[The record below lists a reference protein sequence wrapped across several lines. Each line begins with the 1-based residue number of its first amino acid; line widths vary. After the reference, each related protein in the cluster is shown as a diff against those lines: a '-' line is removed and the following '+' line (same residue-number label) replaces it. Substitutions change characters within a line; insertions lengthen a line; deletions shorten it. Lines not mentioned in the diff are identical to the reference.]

1 MNDQE
6 WLLLIHQIPPEPGYL
21 RVKIGRRL
29 QRIGAVSIKNSVYVL
44 PHSDQ
49 FHEDF
54 EWILR
59 EIETGGGEAMVCEA
73 KFIAGLSDEQVQILF
88 QNARDD
94 DYRRIAEEV
103 HRMNDQGSAPPCDDD
118 AQWPQLRRD
127 LTRLK
132 RRLADVI
139 AIDYFGAP
147 ARGEAE
153 AALLGF
159 EGRLQ
164 PRDAEESE
172 STGEKAVET
181 YDGRTWVTRAGI
193 QIDRIA
199 SAWLI
204 RRFIDTA
211 AHFRFVTERG
221 YVPAEGEVRFDMFEA
236 EFTHQGEDCTFEVL
250 LRRMGLG
257 DPALAAI
264 AEIIHD
270 IDLKDD
276 KFGRPEAAGI
286 ERVIAGIALAR
297 ADDNERLARGSDLF
311 DDLLETFRRVPGP

>member
-1 MNDQE
+1 MSDQE

-54 EWILR
+54 EWILG

-73 KFIAGLSDEQVQILF
+73 RFIDGLSDEQVKNLF
-88 QNARDD
+88 QNARDE
-94 DYRRIAEEV
+94 DYRKIADEA
-103 HRMNDQGSAPPCDDD
+103 HRMNDQGSAPHSDDD

-127 LTRLK
+127 LARLK
-132 RRLADVI
+132 RRLGDVI
-139 AIDYFGAP
+139 AIDYFGAL

-164 PRDAEESE
+164 PQHAEESE
-172 STGEKAVET
+172 NVGESVVET

-204 RRFIDTA
+204 RRFIDTS
-211 AHFRFVTERG
+211 AHFKFVTERG
-221 YVPAEGEVRFDMFEA
+221 YIPAEGEVRFDMFEA

-250 LRRMGLG
+250 LRRLGLG

-286 ERVIAGIALAR
+286 DRVIAGIAIAR
-297 ADDNERLARGSDLF
+297 EDDNERLARGNDLF
-311 DDLLETFRRVPGP
+311 DDLFEYFRRVPGQ

>member
-1 MNDQE
+1 MSDQE
-6 WLLLIHQIPPEPGYL
+6 WLLLIHQIPPQPGYL

-44 PHSDQ
+44 PRSDQ

-54 EWILR
+54 QWMLR

-73 KFIAGLSDEQVQILF
+73 RFIAGLSDAQVTILF
-88 QNARDD
+88 QDARDD
-94 DYRRIAEEV
+94 DYRKIADEA
-103 HRMNDQGSAPPCDDD
+103 HRMNDQGPVPPCGED

-127 LTRLK
+127 LARLK

-153 AALLGF
+153 AALLGC

-172 STGEKAVET
+172 STGEAAVET

-204 RRFIDTA
+204 RRFIDRS
-211 AHFRFVTERG
+211 AHFKFVTERG
-221 YVPAEGEVRFDMFEA
+221 YIPAKGELRFDMFEA

-250 LRRMGLG
+250 VRRLGLG
-257 DPALAAI
+257 EPALAAI

-276 KFGRPEAAGI
+276 KFGRSEAAGI
-286 ERVIAGIALAR
+286 ERVIAGIAIAR
-297 ADDNERLARGSDLF
+297 EDDNERLARGSDLF
-311 DDLLETFRRVPGP
+311 DDLLETFRRVPGQ